1 MLDLGGAED
10 RFGGGDAEGGAAVAL
25 ADGGGFGGGFD
36 FAGGEDGAV
45 GEFEGDAEPYT
56 GIGGHDQR
64 VSFAVPEQEC
74 RHADQLGA
82 FRGKA
87 LEIAGF
93 GAVVI
98 P

>member
-1 MLDLGGAED
+1 LLDPAGEENEVGAPFHD
-10 RFGGGDAEGGAAVAL
+10 FGGYQFLERQI
-25 ADGGGFGGGFD
+25 
-36 FAGGEDGAV
+36 
-45 GEFEGDAEPYT
+45 GEFEGDAEPYA

-87 LEIAGF
+87 LEIAGL